1 MSCSGIMVSKDFFV
15 TLIIPLTDG
24 WVGFHLAVIP
34 DQASLGHLHA
44 KLYSICLVNSVRV
57 LMIHEI
63 VQGKYG
69 NERLL
74 TDSRFVYG
82 HFVADLS
89 LGEAVVLAEFPETL
103 SLRQL
108 RKFTLVGVSGVW
120 SIWHSS
126 SDWTRSIPLRRDL
139 DTTISVLL
147 CQCGNL
153 PLTFNT
159 RFLFPSC
166 LQGKSRS

>member
-24 WVGFHLAVIP
+24 WVDFHLAVIP

-82 HFVADLS
+82 HFIADLS

-103 SLRQL
+103 SLRPLIESLLWWVWVESGRYGTHPVIEL
-108 RKFTLVGVSGVW
+108 RVAPFEETWILKFQ
-120 SIWHSS
+120 SS
-126 SDWTRSIPLRRDL
+126 CA
-139 DTTISVLL
+139 SVEI
-147 CQCGNL
+147 
-153 PLTFNT
+153 FH
-159 RFLFPSC
+159 
-166 LQGKSRS
+166 